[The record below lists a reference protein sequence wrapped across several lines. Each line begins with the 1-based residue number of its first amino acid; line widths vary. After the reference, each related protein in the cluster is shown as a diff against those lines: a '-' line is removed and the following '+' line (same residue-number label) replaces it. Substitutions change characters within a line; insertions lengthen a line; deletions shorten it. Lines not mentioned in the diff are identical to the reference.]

1 MAEYEAD
8 REKRDAE
15 LKAQIAKAEEE
26 RKQREIEY
34 QAKLE
39 HQKKELEAAKAK
51 RSEEEKQRSIKNYMF
66 LRLLKTVLKSQNN
79 VESAKQALFCHQG
92 FSVEE
97 AFALIDANQDGIIT
111 AQEIS
116 DCMTK
121 QTFDTTGLQDLMSFM
136 NKNNKEDIPF
146 NKFKEAIAPMLP
158 VTKCGSFQ
166 GSFEAKE
173 TQKMAWLESLLD
185 VLTLVLTAQV
195 DHEDACEKFQINA
208 AEIFEHMDAYK
219 VGYVTSAAFGRWV
232 HINCGF
238 HLSDNDLLVLMPIIY
253 NKRNHRIEK
262 EEFMSAFAAPELTP
276 DIEETK
282 EVDPKKATADK
293 TAGKTAVKAEPKKA
307 ETPAKPEVK
316 K

>member
-1 MAEYEAD
+1 
-8 REKRDAE
+8 
-15 LKAQIAKAEEE
+15 
-26 RKQREIEY
+26 
-34 QAKLE
+34 
-39 HQKKELEAAKAK
+39 
-51 RSEEEKQRSIKNYMF
+51 MF

-79 VESAKQALFCHQG
+79 VESAKQALFSHQG

-97 AFALIDANQDGIIT
+97 AFALIDTNKDGIIT

-146 NKFKEAIAPMLP
+146 NKFKEAITPMLP

-185 VLTLVLTAQV
+185 VLTLLLTAQV

-232 HINCGF
+232 HTNCGF
-238 HLSDNDLLVLMPIIY
+238 HLSDNDLLVLMPIIDD
-253 NKRNHRIEK
+253 NRNHRIEK

-282 EVDPKKATADK
+282 EEPKKADPKKATDAK
-293 TAGKTAVKAEPKKA
+293 TADKTAVKAEPKKA
-307 ETPAKPEVK
+307 ESKAAEVPVKKEMAVKAEVKKAEAPAKPEVK
-316 K
+316 KWAND